1 MMEEKKL
8 KAEREGKEGW
18 KGRKRMKERC
28 TNQVMDLSR
37 LAQFTESIFTFL
49 PTARIKTEL

>member
-1 MMEEKKL
+1 MIEEKKL
-8 KAEREGKEGW
+8 KAERKGKEGW
-18 KGRKRMKERC
+18 KGRKRMNERC
-28 TNQVMDLSR
+28 TKQVMDLSR